1 MRWFWGLLLLAVIAG
16 GVLMLRSNRAPTP
29 TPPSQTEAGGAMPA
43 SRPTR
48 PRPVE
53 ESPKTDTPPPPSS
66 ARESTPTPSAGDAKP
81 PHQEASAPPAPG
93 APPAASPAADGG
105 QTPASATPESDTPK
119 PAAAATDTDRK
130 SLENALD
137 AALGIKGEP
146 SPSVPEA
153 DSPDPASKPA
163 AGPDPHAAS
172 AAPSSDPAKA
182 KLVERPDGS
191 VLVDDKYI
199 IKGKGTESDP
209 FVVTWE
215 MLVSA
220 KETYQPRLGR
230 KVIPERLQMINGK
243 WVRISGFIAFPLMA
257 QSQDEML
264 MMLNQWDGCC
274 IGVPPEPYDAIE
286 VKLKTAVLGED
297 RMRVSGSVK
306 GILRVDPYLIKD
318 WLVSLY
324 LMDDA
329 ELFKD
334 EKAAVRVPGVHK
346 GGAPAPAPAPEEPN

>member
-1 MRWFWGLLLLAVIAG
+1 MRWFWALLLLAMIAS
-16 GVLMLRSNRAPTP
+16 GVLMLRNNRAPTP
-29 TPPSQTEAGGAMPA
+29 TPPAEADGAMPA
-43 SRPTR
+43 PRPSR
-48 PRPVE
+48 PRPAE
-53 ESPKTDTPPPPSS
+53 QAPPADASRSPTD
-66 ARESTPTPSAGDAKP
+66 ARESAATPSVADARPPKP
-81 PHQEASAPPAPG
+81 VSSLPTAPDSATAAAPT
-93 APPAASPAADGG
+93 AQSA
-105 QTPASATPESDTPK
+105 QTPAPATPEPDTPK
-119 PAAAATDTDRK
+119 PAAVATDADRK
-130 SLENALD
+130 SLEHALD
-137 AALGIKGEP
+137 AALGIKGEG
-146 SPSVPEA
+146 SPAVPGA
-153 DSPDPASKPA
+153 DPPEPTAKPA
-163 AGPDPHAAS
+163 AGAEPQPTAAA
-172 AAPSSDPAKA
+172 AAPIADPAKA

-230 KVIPERLQMINGK
+230 KVIPERLQMISGK

-286 VKLKTAVLGED
+286 VKLKTAVLGDD

-334 EKAAVRVPGVHK
+334 EKAAVRAPGMHK
-346 GGAPAPAPAPEEPN
+346 GGAAAPEAEEPN